1 MVRVSCSKPFD
12 PRLVVVVLGAVLAA
26 RCSNS
31 PTAPSTPPPAAA
43 PTITCPA
50 PQTMPSPTGQP
61 VAVNYAAPT
70 VVGGA
75 TPVAMACA
83 PLSGS
88 KFPTGINT
96 VACTVTD
103 SQQRTD
109 SCTFTVTVQ
118 PPPASSPLLSLTR
131 FASFGDS
138 ITEGKVTAGSLKP
151 YDLAPCVEP
160 SSYRATAY
168 PALLQGKLTQRYPAQ
183 AQAITV
189 RNHGC
194 GGEKAADAW
203 ASGRFASV
211 LTADSPQV
219 LLLFEGANDLRG
231 TDTSSVTSAVDALRA
246 MVQEAKRRGI
256 TVFLATLL
264 PQRTASCGC
273 GDQYRA
279 TGPALVQPANDRIR
293 LLASSEGAILVDLYQ
308 ALGGVPGP
316 YIDTD
321 GLHPTLQGHELI
333 ASTFFGSITSRLEIS
348 GTTTMLRLGP

>member
-1 MVRVSCSKPFD
+1 MVRVSCMRRAQPH
-12 PRLVVVVLGAVLAA
+12 PAVVLLVALLAA

-31 PTAPSTPPPAAA
+31 PTAPSPPATNA
-43 PTITCPA
+43 PVIACP
-50 PQTMPSPTGQP
+50 PSQTMPSPNGQP
-61 VAVNYAAPT
+61 VTIAYGPPI

-75 TPVAMACA
+75 APLATACA
-83 PLSGS
+83 PVNGS
-88 KFPTGINT
+88 KFPVGVNP
-96 VACTVTD
+96 VACTTTD

-109 SCTFTVTVQ
+109 TCAFTVTIL
-118 PPPASSPLLSLTR
+118 PPPASTPLLSATR
-131 FASFGDS
+131 FTSYGDS
-138 ITEGKVTAGSLKP
+138 ITEGKVTAGSVKP
-151 YDLAPCVEP
+151 YAVDPCVEP
-160 SSYRATAY
+160 SSYRSTAY

-203 ASGRFASV
+203 ASGRFV
-211 LTADSPQV
+211 NTLTADSPQV

-231 TDTSSVTSAVDALRA
+231 TDTATIASAVDALKS
-246 MVQEAKRRGI
+246 MVQEARRRGV

-264 PQRTASCGC
+264 PQRTVSCGC
-273 GDQYRA
+273 GDPYRA
-279 TGPALVQPANDRIR
+279 TGPALVPPANDRIR
-293 LLASSEGAILVDLYQ
+293 ALAASEGAILVDLYQ

-333 ASTFFGSITSRLEIS
+333 ASTFFGTITSRLEIS
-348 GTTTMLRLGP
+348 STAATVLAGR

>member
-1 MVRVSCSKPFD
+1 MRRAQPH
-12 PRLVVVVLGAVLAA
+12 PAVVLLVALLAA

-31 PTAPSTPPPAAA
+31 PTAPTPPATNA

-50 PQTMPSPTGQP
+50 AQTMPSPNGQP
-61 VAVNYAAPT
+61 VAISYAAPA

-75 TPVAMACA
+75 TPVATACA

-88 KFPTGINT
+88 KFPTGVNT
-96 VACTVTD
+96 IACTATD
-103 SQQRTD
+103 SQQRTAA
-109 SCTFTVTVQ
+109 CTFTVTIQ
-118 PPPASSPLLSLTR
+118 PPPAATLLLSLTR
-131 FASFGDS
+131 FTSYGDS
-138 ITEGKVTAGSLKP
+138 ITEGKVTAGSVKP
-151 YDLAPCVEP
+151 YAVDPCVEP
-160 SSYRATAY
+160 SSYRSTAY
-168 PALLQGKLTQRYPAQ
+168 PALLQGKLAQRYPAQ

-203 ASGRFASV
+203 ASGRFVNA

-219 LLLFEGANDLRG
+219 LLLFEGANDLKG
-231 TDTSSVTSAVDALRA
+231 TDTTTITSAVDALKS
-246 MVQEAKRRGI
+246 MVQEARRRGI

-264 PQRTASCGC
+264 PQRTLSCGC
-273 GDQYRA
+273 GDPYRA
-279 TGPALVQPANDRIR
+279 TGPALVQPANDQIR
-293 LLASSEGAILVDLYQ
+293 ALASSQGAILVDLYQ

-348 GTTTMLRLGP
+348 STALAGR

>member
-1 MVRVSCSKPFD
+1 MVRVSCTPSFE
-12 PRLVVVVLGAVLAA
+12 PRLVVVLLGAILAA
-26 RCSNS
+26 RCSDS
-31 PTAPSTPPPAAA
+31 PTTPSTPPPTSA

-50 PQTMPSPTGQP
+50 AQTLASPTGQP

-70 VVGGA
+70 VAGGA
-75 TPVAMACA
+75 TPVATACA

-88 KFPTGINT
+88 KFPTGVNM
-96 VACTVTD
+96 VACTATD
-103 SQQRTD
+103 SQQRTVT
-109 SCTFTVTVQ
+109 CTFTVTIQ
-118 PPPASSPLLSLTR
+118 PPPASSPILSLTR
-131 FASFGDS
+131 FTSFGDS
-138 ITEGKVTAGSLKP
+138 ITEGKVSAGSLKP
-151 YDLAPCVEP
+151 YAVDPCVEP
-160 SSYRATAY
+160 SSYRSTAY

-183 AQAITV
+183 AQAIAV

-203 ASGRFASV
+203 ASGRFVSV

-231 TDTSSVTSAVDALRA
+231 TDTSTITSAVNALKS

-264 PQRTASCGC
+264 PQRTVSCGC
-273 GDQYRA
+273 PDQYRA
-279 TGPALVQPANDRIR
+279 TGPALVQPANDQIR
-293 LLASSEGAILVDLYQ
+293 ALAASEGAILIDLYQ

-333 ASTFFGSITSRLEIS
+333 ASTFFGGITSRLELS
-348 GTTTMLRLGP
+348 GTTTTLLSGR

>member
-1 MVRVSCSKPFD
+1 MVRVSCTKPFD
-12 PRLVVVVLGAVLAA
+12 PRLAVVVLGAVLAA

-31 PTAPSTPPPAAA
+31 PTAPTPPPAAA
-43 PTITCPA
+43 PTIACPA

-61 VAVNYAAPT
+61 VAVSYAAPT

-75 TPVAMACA
+75 TPVATACA

-88 KFPTGINT
+88 KFPAGVNT

-118 PPPASSPLLSLTR
+118 PPATSSPLLSLTR

-151 YDLAPCVEP
+151 YDVAPCVEP

-183 AQAITV
+183 AQAIAV

-194 GGEKAADAW
+194 GGEEAGGARAG
-203 ASGRFASV
+203 GRFVSG
-211 LTADSPQV
+211 LTGESPPGV
-219 LLLFEGANDLRG
+219 
-231 TDTSSVTSAVDALRA
+231 V
-246 MVQEAKRRGI
+246 
-256 TVFLATLL
+256 VF
-264 PQRTASCGC
+264 
-273 GDQYRA
+273 
-279 TGPALVQPANDRIR
+279 
-293 LLASSEGAILVDLYQ
+293 
-308 ALGGVPGP
+308 GGG
-316 YIDTD
+316 
-321 GLHPTLQGHELI
+321 
-333 ASTFFGSITSRLEIS
+333 
-348 GTTTMLRLGP
+348 